1 MKRPPLEPAFLNK
14 ELQTGM
20 ELVTGHL
27 WFWGSSGAGLRGVS
41 GLGVTSDSHL
51 GGEWFTGLGPPGSVC
66 GVGTGEGKGLLLEP
80 EVHEGGG
87 CLGWEGGKQARS

>member
-51 GGEWFTGLGPPGSVC
+51 GGEWFTGLGPPGSVWW
-66 GVGTGEGKGLLLEP
+66 VGTGDGNSQRLEP
-80 EVHEGGG
+80 EVEVISG
-87 CLGWEGGKQARS
+87 CLGL